1 MSRIIAIAS
10 NTFTGLTRQKVFHI
24 LLIFAIA
31 LIASS
36 IFLARFSFQQEFQIL
51 TDVSLGAMSI
61 FSSLLAIIAT
71 AGLISQDVEDRTVY
85 TILAKP
91 VPRFEYLLGK
101 FLGLLALLAVSLI
114 MMGAL
119 FAIVLYAREEA
130 LLRETAARL
139 NTAPREQVDDALN
152 QIRAAGLRSGIFLG
166 VVVIFIKAALLA
178 ALTLFVSTFA
188 TTNAFTIAVMIA
200 VYFIGHL
207 ESVARE
213 YWLTQQ
219 STGWI
224 AKTFLAIV
232 ALIFPDLQAFN
243 VVDAIVAGV
252 AIPMVLFAKLA
263 VLGIFYVVI
272 YWLAATFVFYG
283 KEL

>member
-10 NTFTGLTRQKVFHI
+10 NTFTGLTRQRAFYI

-31 LIASS
+31 VIASS
-36 IFLARFSFQQEFQIL
+36 IFLARLSFQQEFQIL
-51 TDVSLGAMSI
+51 KDISLGAMSI
-61 FSSLLAIIAT
+61 FSSLLAIVAT

-101 FLGLLALLAVSLI
+101 FIGLLTVLVLSLI
-114 MMGAL
+114 VMGTL
-119 FAIVLYAREEA
+119 FVIVLYAREQA
-130 LLRETAARL
+130 LLSETTRRMS
-139 NTAPREQVDDALN
+139 TAPREQVDDALN
-152 QIRAAGLRSGIFLG
+152 QIRAAGLSSGVFLG
-166 VVVIFIKAALLA
+166 VIVIFIKAALLA
-178 ALTLFVSTFA
+178 ALTLFVSTLA
-188 TTNAFTIAVMIA
+188 TTNIFTIAVMIA

-224 AKTFLAIV
+224 AKMFLAIV
-232 ALIFPDLQAFN
+232 ALTFPDLQAFN
-243 VVDAIVAGV
+243 VVDAIVAGL

-263 VLGIFYVVI
+263 VLGIFYIAI
-272 YWLAATFVFYG
+272 YWLAATFVFCG